1 MEAIKIK
8 CIITNSIYYSF
19 IFELRTHSVYICVY
33 IYFHKQQLTKMKT
46 KVILQT
52 DFPNLN
58 LVKRGKV
65 RDIYDVGE
73 NYLIVSTDRL
83 SAFDVIMSQGIPNKG
98 KVLTKISEFW
108 FNYTKDIVV
117 NHLISTNVKDFPREC
132 REYAEELEGRSMLV
146 KKAEVIS
153 IECIV
158 RGYITGSGWND
169 YKKTGKISGIA
180 LSEGLKESEKFPEP
194 LFTPSTKAEVGTHD
208 ENISLQEAESIA
220 DKDTLRKIKK
230 YTLDVY
236 TKAADYALKKGIII
250 ADTKMEFG
258 VYNNEII
265 LVDELLTP
273 DSSRFWPEDKYEIG
287 KSQQS
292 YDKQFVRDYLLSIN
306 FNKQPPPPVLPEDV
320 INKTSEKYIDVLFKL
335 TGEKIT

>member
-1 MEAIKIK
+1 
-8 CIITNSIYYSF
+8 
-19 IFELRTHSVYICVY
+19 
-33 IYFHKQQLTKMKT
+33 MKT

-73 NYLIVSTDRL
+73 NFLIVSTDRL

-108 FNYTKDIVV
+108 FNYTKDNVV
-117 NHLISTNVKDFPREC
+117 NHLISTSVKDFPKEC
-132 REYAEELEGRSMLV
+132 LEYAEDLEGRSMLV
-146 KKAEVIS
+146 KKAEVIP

-169 YKKTGKISGIA
+169 YKKTGKISGIT
-180 LSEGLKESEKFPEP
+180 LSGGLKESEKFPEP
-194 LFTPSTKAEVGTHD
+194 IFTPSTKAEVGIHD
-208 ENISLQEAESIA
+208 ENISLKEAESIA
-220 DKDTLRKIKK
+220 DSDTLQKIKK
-230 YTLDVY
+230 YTLEVY
-236 TKAADYALKKGIII
+236 IKAADYALTKGIII

-258 VYNNEII
+258 VYNSEII
-265 LVDELLTP
+265 MVDELLTP
-273 DSSRFWPEDKYEIG
+273 DSSRFWPENKYEVG

-320 INKTSEKYIDVLFKL
+320 INKTSEKYLDVLFKL
-335 TGEKIT
+335 TGEKVS